1 MKKHNYPFYS
11 SFTDCS
17 TMEELVSDMAV
28 RLGDKPALSYRR
40 HPKDPA
46 PVTVSFRTFS
56 EDVRAL
62 AREFVRSGIT
72 GVHCAIIGKL
82 SYEWLCAYLALQ
94 IAGAVAVPLDREWT
108 VEDLVSTLSTA
119 DCTYALL
126 DDDIAEKAGDALR
139 GALPA
144 CTVLSLEQPDAGIRA
159 MTEDGKKH
167 PDVVC
172 PAHDPAGMSVL
183 VFTSGTTGKGKG
195 VMLSERG
202 ILSNIYNTF
211 RVLKPT
217 KRSIATLP
225 PHHTYGSNI
234 AVLALLYGGM
244 HIYISSGIKYIL
256 QEMKEFQPD
265 CMILVPLYV
274 ETFHRRVL
282 MSIKESG
289 KDAVFSKTVKI
300 SNRLRRVGI
309 DLRRVLFGQILRAFG
324 GKLKFMVCGGAPLR
338 PDLIELFDAIG
349 ITVING
355 YGITECS
362 PLVAANRNRFCRV
375 GSVGIPL
382 PNMEVRLEGK
392 NEAGEGE
399 ICVRGDNV
407 MLGYYKQPEA
417 TAEAIDPDGFFHTGD
432 IGRLDEEGVLY
443 ITGRCKNLIILSNG
457 KNIYPEEI
465 ETALAAIPGAL
476 EVVVYEGQSKRGVEH
491 NRVVAEIYPDRDYLK
506 KSGIDDPDTYFHR
519 EVDAYNRGAVPYKKV
534 GIVKVRTE
542 EFPKN
547 TMRKILRFRLDRAID

>member
-1 MKKHNYPFYS
+1 MKKHNYPLYP
-11 SFTDCS
+11 SFTACA
-17 TMEELVSDMAV
+17 TMEELVSDMAA

-46 PVTVSFRTFS
+46 PQTVTFRAFS

-62 AREFVRSGIT
+62 SREFVRRGMT

-94 IAGAVAVPLDREWT
+94 IAGNVAVPLDREWSAD
-108 VEDLVSTLSTA
+108 DLVSTLSSA
-119 DCTYALL
+119 DCSYVLL
-126 DDDIAEKAGDALR
+126 DDDIAVKVGNV
-139 GALPA
+139 LPA
-144 CTVLSLEQPDAGIRA
+144 CTCYSLEQPEGGIRQ
-159 MTEDGKKH
+159 MIVEGKKH
-167 PDVVC
+167 PDVIC

-211 RVLKPT
+211 RILKPT
-217 KRSIATLP
+217 SRSIATLP

-234 AVLALLYGGM
+234 AVIALLYGGM
-244 HIYISSGIKYIL
+244 HLYISSGIKYIL
-256 QEMKEFQPD
+256 QEMKEFRPD
-265 CMILVPLYV
+265 CMMLVPLYV
-274 ETFHRRVL
+274 ETFQRRVL
-282 MSIKESG
+282 MSIRESG
-289 KDAVFSKTVKI
+289 KEAIFNKTVKI

-309 DLRRVLFGQILRAFG
+309 DLRRVLFGEILRAFG
-324 GKLKFMVCGGAPLR
+324 GKLRFMICGGAPLR
-338 PDLIELFDAIG
+338 PDLVELFDSIG

-362 PLVAANRNRFCRV
+362 PLVAANRNDFCRI

-407 MLGYYKQPEA
+407 MLGYYKMPEA
-417 TAEAIDPDGFFHTGD
+417 TAEVIDRGGFFHTGD
-432 IGRLDEEGVLY
+432 IGRFDEEGVLY

-465 ETALAAIPGAL
+465 ETALSAIPGAL
-476 EVVVYEGQSKRGVEH
+476 EVVVYEGQSRRGIEH
-491 NRVVAEIYPDRDYLK
+491 NRVVAEIYPDLDYLK
-506 KSGIDDPDTYFHR
+506 KAGIDNSDDYFHR
-519 EVDAYNRGAVPYKKV
+519 EVDAYNRGAVSYKKV
-534 GIVKVRTE
+534 GIVKVRSE

-547 TMRKILRFRLDRAID
+547 TLRKILRFRLDRTVD